1 MSIFTM
7 TGAELAAA
15 VSVPAVA
22 ATHDN
27 AYPKAS
33 PALAHVLAGITNLSA
48 ADQAA
53 LAKAFRAAEPRK
65 SRAIGVRK
73 SYTCWDDF
81 MPAYTRARE
90 AAARAVGVRWYLDPA
105 VTVKARVP
113 VAWVACKLSRST
125 STSPRDINVP
135 RAEFWPDGLLPL
147 GPEYAEHGP
156 IDPAGNVHT
165 IAERRASHRRAAM
178 GAAFPRLAMAMR
190 PQFELEQTPDGEMDT
205 SKLAA
210 D

>member
-1 MSIFTM
+1 
-7 TGAELAAA
+7 
-15 VSVPAVA
+15 
-22 ATHDN
+22 
-27 AYPKAS
+27 
-33 PALAHVLAGITNLSA
+33 
-48 ADQAA
+48 
-53 LAKAFRAAEPRK
+53 
-65 SRAIGVRK
+65 
-73 SYTCWDDF
+73 

-190 PQFELEQTPDGEMDT
+190 PQFELEHTPDGEMDT